1 LGKLPNNKSVRVS
14 ITLTATLKA
23 QLEHYAALHF
33 ETYEQKV
40 DPAALI
46 PHIVEQYLANDR
58 AFRKREKELAM
69 KS

>member
-1 LGKLPNNKSVRVS
+1 M
-14 ITLTATLKA
+14 TAMLKA
-23 QLEHYAALHF
+23 QLESYAVLHF

-40 DPAALI
+40 DAAALI
-46 PHIVEQYLANDR
+46 PYIVEQYLANDR